1 MLTRGRLHPC
11 TRRNEDLLPF
21 VCHRCHACTAY
32 HNGVADTIGVSLQ
45 QCPWV
50 INKERSVRQTQA
62 HLAYDEPE
70 PDARMESTSQHLG
83 RSGFPGVKPRYPG
96 RADYMGAANRPRSS
110 ASQQSKPGSANSS
123 KRVIEDVIVAALEN
137 AGVKEVPAQ
146 DIGSLW
152 DTLNADGS
160 GTIDAQGMA
169 SFLTSPE
176 RRSSIGKASSPS
188 RVSFYGRTNDMP
200 DARYFSEKPF
210 PTYAADESSR
220 YEEERPFD
228 QGRMLASGV
237 MGLIESHKPKYI
249 MPRGEGDEDL
259 YAAPES

>member
-1 MLTRGRLHPC
+1 M
-11 TRRNEDLLPF
+11 
-21 VCHRCHACTAY
+21 CHRCHACTAY

-50 INKERSVRQTQA
+50 INKERAIRQTQA

-96 RADYMGAANRPRSS
+96 RADYMGAAPSRPRSS

-160 GTIDAQGMA
+160 GTPASDGEADRVDEEGNFNPDGELLLLDYRQGDAELFGA
-169 SFLTSPE
+169 EAETRFTVLDT
-176 RRSSIGKASSPS
+176 GA
-188 RVSFYGRTNDMP
+188 YGFGVRAFGDLV
-200 DARYFSEKPF
+200 R
-210 PTYAADESSR
+210 
-220 YEEERPFD
+220 
-228 QGRMLASGV
+228 GRLRDS
-237 MGLIESHKPKYI
+237 
-249 MPRGEGDEDL
+249 D
-259 YAAPES
+259 